1 MEASIENL
9 KKDIYGLDAFNAT
22 PGKGTTRIV
31 FTEEEVRAR
40 TYIKSRMKETGLKVE
55 EDAIG
60 NIFGILE
67 GTEPELAPVWSGS
80 HIDTVKNA
88 GMFDGMA
95 GVVAAVEALRMIKE
109 SSMKFRRSIKAIVY
123 TSEEPTRFGV
133 CCLGSRAMAGELTY
147 NDLVLLKDENNRSL
161 KDVLKDLKFNLD
173 EFSYIKRQQGDIH
186 ASVEL
191 HIEQGAVLEQKGLPI
206 GIVKGICGPTALML
220 KIKGTQ
226 EHAGSTPMA
235 IRKDA
240 MAAAAE
246 IVLRLE
252 ELVKKTESE
261 HTVGTVGYV
270 DVYPNVTN
278 AIPGE
283 VNLSI
288 DLRDIYMETKES
300 VLEDLY
306 QFFDELE
313 AKREIK
319 ISYEVLNHDKPV
331 MSNERINDCIE
342 QICMEHNIKYH
353 KMVSGAYHD
362 SMFVGKFAPMSMIF
376 VPSKAGLSHN
386 PEEWTEFED
395 LKLGTEVL
403 AGTLLELAK

>member
-109 SSMKFRRSIKAIVY
+109 SGMKFRRSIKAIVY

-161 KDVLKDLKFNLD
+161 KEVLKDLKFNLD

>member
-1 MEASIENL
+1 MEASIENI
-9 KKDIYGLDAFNAT
+9 KKDIYGLDEFNTT
-22 PGKGTTRIV
+22 PGKGTTRIL
-31 FTEEEVRAR
+31 FTKEEVKAR
-40 TYIKSRMKETGLKVE
+40 TYIKERMKETGLTIE

-60 NIFGILE
+60 NIFGVLE
-67 GTEPELAPVWSGS
+67 GSEPELAPVWSGS

-109 SSMKFRRSIKAIVY
+109 SGTQLKRSIKAVVY

-133 CCLGSRAMAGELTY
+133 CCLGSRSMAGELKY
-147 NDLVLLKDENNRSL
+147 EDLDLLKDETNRSL
-161 KDVLKDLKFNLD
+161 KEVLTELGYNLAEFGKIKCQKGDV
-173 EFSYIKRQQGDIH
+173 Y

-206 GIVKGICGPTALML
+206 GIVEGICGPTTLMVKL
-220 KIKGTQ
+220 EGTQ
-226 EHAGSTPMA
+226 EHAGSTPMP

-240 MAAAAE
+240 MVAAAE
-246 IVLRLE
+246 VMLKLE
-252 ELVKKTESE
+252 ELVKQTKSE

-270 DVYPNVTN
+270 EVYPNVTN

-283 VNLSI
+283 VKLSI
-288 DLRDIYMETKES
+288 DLRDIYMDVKDS
-300 VLEDLY
+300 VLKDLY
-306 QFFDELE
+306 QFFAELE
-313 AKREIK
+313 SKRFVK
-319 ISYEVLNHDKPV
+319 VSYEVLNHDKPV
-331 MSNERINDCIE
+331 MCNKKINDCIE
-342 QICMEHNIKYH
+342 QICINNQIKYN

-395 LKLGTEVL
+395 LKLGTELL
-403 AGTLLELAK
+403 ASTLSELAK

>member
-1 MEASIENL
+1 
-9 KKDIYGLDAFNAT
+9 
-22 PGKGTTRIV
+22 
-31 FTEEEVRAR
+31 
-40 TYIKSRMKETGLKVE
+40 
-55 EDAIG
+55 
-60 NIFGILE
+60 
-67 GTEPELAPVWSGS
+67 
-80 HIDTVKNA
+80 
-88 GMFDGMA
+88 
-95 GVVAAVEALRMIKE
+95 
-109 SSMKFRRSIKAIVY
+109 
-123 TSEEPTRFGV
+123 
-133 CCLGSRAMAGELTY
+133 MAGELTY